1 MAHAKRHRNWGTP
14 PWTIDFTPLAQPLPK
29 QLDVAVIGGGFTGLA
44 AAAWLRRIA
53 PEKSVAVFEA
63 GRIGSGAS
71 GRTGGMAL
79 GETAGGDLPELGDVL
94 AGFTKILSDLEIE
107 CDLLLNGAWEI
118 GRSPASIRSPIAWQ
132 DAGTL
137 RVVKNVSGG
146 TIDPGKLVSG
156 LARAAHRRDAIL
168 CESSRVGK
176 ISWGETIELEVGA
189 SRVRAAK
196 VLFAT
201 NAMELDA
208 SGLARLAQPKFTMA
222 AATAPLTEDQ
232 LEAIGLGERK
242 PFYTVDLPYLW
253 GRVLR
258 DNGIVWG
265 AGLVHLDDWR
275 ELEQVSVSAGEPRRL
290 IDSVETRIRG
300 LHPALRSVQ
309 FTHRWGGPIL
319 VADSWQPVFAR
330 HPCSQNAIV
339 LGAYAGHGV
348 ALSVYLG
355 CWAAEALLGQRSLP
369 SWGEIEE

>member
-14 PWTIDFTPLAQPLPK
+14 PWKIDFSTRARSLPK
-29 QLDVAVIGGGFTGLA
+29 QVDIAVIGGGFTGLA

-79 GETAGGDLPELGDVL
+79 GETAGGDLPGLGDVL
-94 AGFTKILSDLEIE
+94 AGFTRILSDLEIE
-107 CDLLLNGAWEI
+107 CDLVLNGAWEI

-137 RVVKNVSGG
+137 RVVKNVPGG
-146 TIDPGKLVSG
+146 TIDPGKLLSG
-156 LARAAHRRDAIL
+156 LARAAHRRAAIL
-168 CESSRVGK
+168 CENSSVGK
-176 ISWGETIELEVGA
+176 ISSGETIELEVGS
-189 SRVRAAK
+189 SRVRAAQL
-196 VLFAT
+196 LFAT
-201 NAMELDA
+201 NAMELDT
-208 SGLARLAQPKFTMA
+208 SGLARFAQPKFTMA
-222 AATAPLTEDQ
+222 VATEPLEESQ
-232 LEAIGLGERK
+232 LGAIGLGERK

-253 GRVLR
+253 GRVMR
-258 DNGIVWG
+258 NTGIVWG
-265 AGLVHLDDWR
+265 AGLVHLNDWR
-275 ELEQVSVSAGEPRRL
+275 ELQQVNVSAGEPRRL

-319 VADSWQPVFAR
+319 VADSWQPIFSR
-330 HPCSQNAIV
+330 HPRSQSAIA

-355 CWAAEALLGQRSLP
+355 RWAAEALVGQRELP
-369 SWGEIEE
+369 KWGKIK